1 MERKTT
7 AASLGVKRVWPYLK
21 LFSEEE
27 FRTELPASGPSVAL
41 AFRSCVR
48 TEVSKIQV
56 YFPFSEKLCKC
67 VQNSAL
73 C

>member
-21 LFSEEE
+21 LFSEE

-41 AFRSCVR
+41 AFRSCVC

>member
-1 MERKTT
+1 M
-7 AASLGVKRVWPYLK
+7 WPYLE
-21 LFSEEE
+21 LFSEE

-41 AFRSCVR
+41 AFRPGVS

-56 YFPFSEKLCKC
+56 RFPFSEKLRKC
-67 VQNSAL
+67 VQNSTL